1 MLKALSGGS
10 DPVTVVLF
18 LVVFFFFFLGGISS
32 FSGDSACLP
41 SAPTEVSDR
50 DSDSS

>member
-10 DPVTVVLF
+10 DPATAAALF
-18 LVVFFFFFLGGISS
+18 LVVILFFLGGISS